1 MRGTVPSWSRRLGGA
16 GLLVA
21 LLGLSGWAAA
31 SATEAAA

>member
-1 MRGTVPSWSRRLGGA
+1 MRGTAPSWSRLGGA

-31 SATEAAA
+31 SAAEAAA